1 MLPSTY
7 KKLTTTRHSKNFREA
22 VEILEAEL
30 PHEPAPDEII
40 IRNLYAGTN
49 ASDVMMAAGQYLLP
63 TPVPC
68 DMGAEAVG
76 EVVAVGSEV
85 TTFKPGDFALTN
97 FIGAGYREYYVT
109 QAKRAVPIPAASPE
123 IMSLS
128 IGGLTASIALETAGE
143 MTSGEVVLV
152 TAAAG
157 GTGQFA
163 VQLAKLAGNHVIGTC
178 SSDDKAAMLTALGC
192 DRVVNYKRENLRDV
206 LKSEYPRGVHIV
218 FESVGKEMYDAAVD
232 SLARFGRLI
241 TLGFITEYKDQPD
254 LITAPRI
261 YYKVL
266 AKNASIRGF
275 NLNLWFSR
283 PEVPQH
289 MAKLI
294 GLLDEG
300 RLNAVIDPTEFRG
313 VEGCIDAVEYLH
325 SGQSSGKVV
334 VRF

>member
-1 MLPSTY
+1 MPHTTY
-7 KKLTTTRHSKNFREA
+7 KKLTTTRHSKNFRDA

-30 PHEPAPDEII
+30 PSTPAPDEII
-40 IRNLYAGTN
+40 IRNRYAGTN

-76 EVVAVGSEV
+76 EVIAVGADV

-128 IGGLTASIALETAGE
+128 IGGLTASI
-143 MTSGEVVLV
+143 VVLV

-218 FESVGKEMYDAAVD
+218 FESVGKEMFDVAVD

-254 LITAPRI
+254 LISAPRI

-294 GLLDEG
+294 GLLNEG
-300 RLNAVIDPTEFRG
+300 MLNAVIDPTEFHG

-325 SGQSSGKVV
+325 SGQNSGKVV